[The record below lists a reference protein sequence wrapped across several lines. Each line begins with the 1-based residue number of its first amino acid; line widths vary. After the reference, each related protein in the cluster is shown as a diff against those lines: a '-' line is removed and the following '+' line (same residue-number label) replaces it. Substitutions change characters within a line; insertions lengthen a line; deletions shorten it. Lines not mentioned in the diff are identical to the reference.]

1 MSIYYIELDKEMLVV
16 FGLDISSTTN
26 DEDIKAMTSLISNT
40 IKTFDEK
47 SKYVTYSIVTFH
59 EKAEIVNRFD
69 EDDLSGLIKKLASR
83 DPAPGS
89 SRNLDALFEEIDQ
102 NVLSPRRYNNK
113 MDNAVVIVL
122 SAGNFN
128 PTRKQS
134 YPSYKR
140 LVGDRT
146 VDVVFVSTSDETNH
160 DEILGDSVR
169 KYTAPDVGQ
178 LPEVL
183 SKLSKMLGRKSGG
196 TPKIIVTETS
206 S

>member
-178 LPEVL
+178 LPGVL